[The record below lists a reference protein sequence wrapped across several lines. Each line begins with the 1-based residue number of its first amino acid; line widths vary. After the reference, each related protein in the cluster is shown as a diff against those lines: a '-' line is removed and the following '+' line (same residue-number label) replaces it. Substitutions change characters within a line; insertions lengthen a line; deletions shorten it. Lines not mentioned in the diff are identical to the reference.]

1 MTWSLPEG
9 SLISGFHSEEQPP
22 PRHLNTRTTP
32 LPSYTALRGTWLGS
46 PARWCWMTPGRGS
59 ALRCA
64 HPGSGRKGRKSQR
77 LSCEPAAQT
86 TGKRRNESLPRASPP
101 VANSTG
107 YMPVQKLLPQA
118 GECRDINDRET
129 RNVKSRL
136 PSVPRDCNHPG
147 VPTHIPFPP
156 SEIGLRPLWPG
167 TKPKCSLNT

>member
-46 PARWCWMTPGRGS
+46 PARWCCWLCIHTLRHLCTEFLSESGMTPGRGS

-86 TGKRRNESLPRASPP
+86 TGKKRNESLPRASPP
-101 VANSTG
+101 VLRISEVITW
-107 YMPVQKLLPQA
+107 Q
-118 GECRDINDRET
+118 
-129 RNVKSRL
+129 VKSRAWSSISKSHSAL
-136 PSVPRDCNHPG
+136 LHR
-147 VPTHIPFPP
+147 
-156 SEIGLRPLWPG
+156 
-167 TKPKCSLNT
+167 TKCRE